1 MRTADPA
8 LHAQRKAQILEA
20 ATACFITDGFHGATT
35 AQIAKAA
42 GISMGLL
49 YRYYPSKDELIIAA
63 AAQDRDQYIVAIE
76 TFGNATSLASG
87 LTEYLR
93 VVFDRALDLGYVRLS
108 CEVLAEAGRNP
119 VLRKT
124 LAEDG
129 AVLRKAMIAAI
140 KTLQKRGLI
149 AAKLVP
155 AATADF
161 LGILVDGTIGRI
173 VMDTSTDRR
182 TLLAATRD
190 YVVTALTV

>member
-49 YRYYPSKDELIIAA
+49 YRYFPSKDELIIAA
-63 AAQDRDQYIVAIE
+63 AAQDRDQYVAAIE
-76 TFGNATSLASG
+76 IFGNAVSLSAG

-93 VVFDRALDLGYVRLS
+93 VAFDRALDLGYVRLS

-119 VLRKT
+119 ELRTT
-124 LAEDG
+124 LAAGD
-129 AVLRKAMIAAI
+129 AQVRKAMIASI
-140 KTLQKRGLI
+140 KALQKRGLV
-149 AAKLVP
+149 ASSLAP
-155 AATADF
+155 GATADF

-173 VMDTSTDRR
+173 VMDAATDRR
-182 TLLAATRD
+182 SLLAATRD
-190 YVVTALTV
+190 FVVTALTK

>member
-63 AAQDRDQYIVAIE
+63 AAQDRDEYVAAIE
-76 TFGNATSLASG
+76 IFGNAVSLSAG

-93 VVFDRALDLGYVRLS
+93 VAFDRALDLGYVRLS

-119 VLRKT
+119 ELRTT
-124 LAEDG
+124 LAAGD
-129 AVLRKAMIAAI
+129 AQVRKAMIAAI
-140 KTLQKRGLI
+140 KALQKRGLV
-149 AAKLVP
+149 ASSLAP
-155 AATADF
+155 GATADF

-173 VMDTSTDRR
+173 VMDAATDRR
-182 TLLAATRD
+182 SLLAATRD
-190 YVVTALTV
+190 FVVTALTK

>member
-63 AAQDRDQYIVAIE
+63 AAQDRDQYVAAIE
-76 TFGNATSLASG
+76 IFGNAVSLSAG

-93 VVFDRALDLGYVRLS
+93 VAFDRALDLGYVRLS

-119 VLRKT
+119 ELRTT
-124 LAEDG
+124 LAAGD
-129 AVLRKAMIAAI
+129 AQVRKAMIASI
-140 KTLQKRGLI
+140 KALQKRGLV
-149 AAKLVP
+149 ASSLAP
-155 AATADF
+155 GATADF

-173 VMDTSTDRR
+173 VMDAATDRR
-182 TLLAATRD
+182 SLLAATRD
-190 YVVTALTV
+190 FVVTALTK